1 MPEVTCGPFPWP
13 IADEQVLAAL
23 EKAYHDGSW
32 GFYHG
37 PDCAALVEELRKYFS
52 REHVLL
58 CSSGTIGVELA
69 LRGCGVEAGDKVIL
83 AGYDFPGNF
92 RAVEAIGAR
101 PVLVDV
107 ARDSWCLDAEA
118 LEEVSGDKIKAVIV
132 SHLHGGLADMAHVV
146 AIARQRGWQVVE
158 DACQQ
163 PGAKLDGRTVGAW
176 GEVSVLS
183 FGGSKLLT
191 AGRGGAV
198 LTDDPTIQQRIK
210 VFSEQGNQAF
220 PLSELQAAVLR
231 PQLAQLDERNAVRQ
245 ERIAI
250 LREATRDL
258 SPNLSPRLRPVAC
271 RANCQPAYF
280 KHAWS
285 FVPAESKPELREQLL
300 AILQTAGAPIDAGFR
315 GFVGRGKRRCEQ
327 PVPLTSSAILS
338 QSTVLLHHP
347 MLLAHEKAAHQVAE
361 VLNYAVQQMAR

>member
-1 MPEVTCGPFPWP
+1 M
-13 IADEQVLAAL
+13 
-23 EKAYHDGSW
+23 
-32 GFYHG
+32 
-37 PDCAALVEELRKYFS
+37 
-52 REHVLL
+52 
-58 CSSGTIGVELA
+58 
-69 LRGCGVEAGDKVIL
+69 
-83 AGYDFPGNF
+83 
-92 RAVEAIGAR
+92 EAIGAR

-118 LEEVSGDKIKAVIV
+118 LEEVSGDKIEAVIV

-198 LTDDPTIQQRIK
+198 LTDDATIQQRIK

-220 PLSELQAAVLR
+220 PLRELQAAVLR

-250 LREATRDL
+250 LREATREL
-258 SPNLSPRLRPVAC
+258 SPDFSPWLRPVAC
-271 RANCQPAYF
+271 RANYQPAYF

-285 FVPAESKPELREQLL
+285 FVPAESEPELREQLL
-300 AILQTAGAPIDAGFR
+300 TILQTAGAPIDAGFR

-327 PVPLTSSAILS
+327 PVPLTSSAMLS

-347 MLLAHEKAAHQVAE
+347 MLLAHEKAAQQVAE